1 MGHIKGFALKDGDVL
16 IEQNR
21 IQMVS
26 GNELLRQTVESVLQT
41 NKKEWFLNW
50 QEGINIYNLLGK
62 RKSDE
67 IIENEI
73 LQGLLQVD
81 SSFIIEDFSIIEEEG
96 RNMKI
101 YFTARTSSGESIT
114 VSNMDAGVSRSRT
127 GTMGYYYNSSRSNS
141 VDVSNK
147 ANKATTLAGYGITD
161 AYTQEQ
167 TDTAISAALANAP
180 YLTRMTVE
188 KLPDVSVAS
197 ANVIY
202 VIYTDA
208 ESDDNKYTEYMLI
221 NGAWEKTG
229 GSDIVDITTDEI
241 DSLYGEV

>member
-1 MGHIKGFALKDGDVL
+1 MKGFALKNGDVL

-41 NKKEWFLNW
+41 NKREWFLNW
-50 QEGINIYNLLGK
+50 QEGINFYNLLGK

-81 SSFIIEDFSIIEEEG
+81 DTFVIQDFKITEEG
-96 RNMKI
+96 RNMNI
-101 YFTARTSSGESIT
+101 YFTAKNENGETIT
-114 VSNMDAGVSRSRT
+114 VSNMAAGTAGRT
-127 GTMGYYYNSSRSNS
+127 GTMGYYYSSSRSS
-141 VDVSNK
+141 YPDVSNK

-167 TDTAISAALANAP
+167 TDIAISAALAKAP
-180 YLTRMTVE
+180 YLTRLTVE
-188 KLPDVSVAS
+188 ELPEVSVAS
-197 ANVIY
+197 DNVIY
-202 VIYTDA
+202 VIYADDDS
-208 ESDDNKYTEYMLI
+208 ESNKYTEWMVI
-221 NGAWEKTG
+221 NGAWEMTG
-229 GSDIVDITTDEI
+229 GTDIKDITIDEI
-241 DSLYGEV
+241 DELYGEV

>member
-1 MGHIKGFALKDGDVL
+1 M

-26 GNELLRQTVESVLQT
+26 GEELLRQTTESVLQT
-41 NKKEWFLNW
+41 NLREWFLNW
-50 QEGINIYNLLGK
+50 KEGINFYNLLGK

-67 IIENEI
+67 IIKNEI

-81 SSFIIEDFSIIEEEG
+81 DTFIIEDFVITEEAG

-101 YFTARTSSGESIT
+101 YFTAKNSNGESVT
-114 VSNMDAGVSRSRT
+114 VSNMDAGTSVSRA
-127 GTMGYYYNSSRSNS
+127 GNMGYYYSSRSS
-141 VDVSNK
+141 YPDISNK

-167 TDTAISAALANAP
+167 TDIAISAALANAP
-180 YLTRMTVE
+180 YLSRLTVE
-188 KLPDVSVAS
+188 KLPDITTAS
-197 ANVIY
+197 SNIIY
-202 VIYTDA
+202 VIYADA
-208 ESDDNKYTEYMLI
+208 DSENNKYTEWMAI
-221 NGAWEKTG
+221 NGAWEQTG
-229 GSDIVDITTDEI
+229 GSDIVDITTEEI